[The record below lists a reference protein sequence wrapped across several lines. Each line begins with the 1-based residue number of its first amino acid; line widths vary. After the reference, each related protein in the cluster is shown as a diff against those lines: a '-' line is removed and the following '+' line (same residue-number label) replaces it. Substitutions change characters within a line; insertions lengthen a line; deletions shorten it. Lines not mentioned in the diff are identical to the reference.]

1 MGQYSIKIPDWPED
15 ERPRERMLK
24 HGTDALSEAE
34 LLAIVLRTG
43 NGKNSAVDLARHILN
58 KYDGLRGLDGQSIE
72 ELQSINGIG
81 LAKAAQIKAAL
92 EIAKRLAVQKWR
104 VQDRVKSS
112 EDIYR
117 IVHLRMRDLGR
128 EEFRVLFLT
137 ARHDILTE
145 KKLFEGSLMES
156 VVSPREIILNAVQQ
170 SAASIVLLHNHPS
183 GDPSPSPQDK
193 NVTAKIVEAC
203 RYVDITVLDHIIIGK
218 DSYFSFADHGLINT

>member
-58 KYDGLRGLDGQSIE
+58 KYNGLRGLDGQSIE
-72 ELQSINGIG
+72 ELLSIKGIG

-92 EIAKRLAVQKWR
+92 EIAKRLAAQKWR
-104 VQDRVKSS
+104 VQDRLQSS
-112 EDIYR
+112 EDVYR
-117 IVHLRMRDLGR
+117 IIHLRMRDLGR

-137 ARHDILTE
+137 ARHEILAE

-156 VVSPREIILNAVQQ
+156 VVSPREIILTAVQQ
-170 SAASIVLLHNHPS
+170 SAASVVLLHNHPS

-193 NVTAKIVEAC
+193 NVTTKIVKAC
-203 RYVDITVLDHIIIGK
+203 RYVDIQVLDHIIIGK
-218 DSYFSFADHGLINT
+218 DSYYSFADHGLLSA

>member
-24 HGTDALSEAE
+24 HGRDALSEAE

-72 ELQSINGIG
+72 ELQSIKGIG

-137 ARHDILTE
+137 ARHDILAE

-156 VVSPREIILNAVQQ
+156 VVSPREIILAAVQQ

-183 GDPSPSPQDK
+183 GDPTPSPQDK

-203 RYVDITVLDHIIIGK
+203 RYVDIQVLDHIIIGK
-218 DSYFSFADHGLINT
+218 DSYFSFADYGLIST

>member
-156 VVSPREIILNAVQQ
+156 VVSPREIILTAVQQ

>member
-92 EIAKRLAVQKWR
+92 EIAKRLASQKWR

-117 IVHLRMRDLGR
+117 IIHLRMRDLGR

-156 VVSPREIILNAVQQ
+156 VVSPREIILTAVQQ

-193 NVTAKIVEAC
+193 SVTDKIVKAC
-203 RYVDITVLDHIIIGK
+203 HYVDIQVLDHIIIGK
-218 DSYFSFADHGLINT
+218 DSYFSFADHGLINS

>member
-43 NGKNSAVDLARHILN
+43 NGKNSAVDLARHVLN
-58 KYDGLRGLDGQSIE
+58 KYDGLRGVDAQSIE
-72 ELQSINGIG
+72 ELLSINGIG

-92 EIAKRLAVQKWR
+92 ELAKRLVAQRWR
-104 VQDRVKSS
+104 VQDRITNS
-112 EDIYR
+112 EDIYHL
-117 IVHLRMRDLGR
+117 IHLRMRDLGR

-137 ARHDILTE
+137 GRHELLAE

-156 VVSPREIILNAVQQ
+156 VVSPREIILTAVQH
-170 SAASIVLLHNHPS
+170 SAASVVLLHNHPS
-183 GDPSPSPQDK
+183 GDPTPSRQDK
-193 NVTAKIVEAC
+193 NVTEKIVKAC
-203 RYVDITVLDHIIIGK
+203 QYVDITVLDHIIIGK
-218 DSYFSFADHGLINT
+218 DSYFSFADQGLIAN